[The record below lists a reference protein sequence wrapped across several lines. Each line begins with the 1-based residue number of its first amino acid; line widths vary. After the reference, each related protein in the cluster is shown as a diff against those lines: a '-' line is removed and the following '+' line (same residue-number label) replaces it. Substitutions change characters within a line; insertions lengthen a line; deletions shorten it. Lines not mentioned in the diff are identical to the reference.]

1 LGELS
6 ADIGPDGADVVV
18 GVCTFNRPEQ
28 LRRLLEATADAL
40 VADVFHRR
48 VDVLVVDDGDR
59 IPARGV
65 VEALAHRFV
74 GRVHYQRTASAN
86 LATAR
91 NTVLDRAASIA
102 PWLVMIDDDC
112 VPEPDWLSALF
123 EVQDRTDADVVT
135 GHVSYRVTADA
146 PRWLD
151 SQPFCSFDTYEDAS
165 EPVLGTTANALIR
178 TDFLTKTGVRFRSTL
193 GRTGGEDMTFFNDVR
208 AAGGRLR
215 YSAKAVV
222 HEELTSKRQTL
233 RYHLYRQL
241 WLGNNVAE
249 INRHTQ
255 QWSGRRLILRGCR
268 WIVLSWREAARRVA
282 RREPAQLRWT
292 FALSLRGAGLVIGV
306 LGVRLPHRA

>member
-1 LGELS
+1 
-6 ADIGPDGADVVV
+6 
-18 GVCTFNRPEQ
+18 
-28 LRRLLEATADAL
+28 
-40 VADVFHRR
+40 
-48 VDVLVVDDGDR
+48 
-59 IPARGV
+59 
-65 VEALAHRFV
+65 
-74 GRVHYQRTASAN
+74 
-86 LATAR
+86 
-91 NTVLDRAASIA
+91 
-102 PWLVMIDDDC
+102 
-112 VPEPDWLSALF
+112 
-123 EVQDRTDADVVT
+123 
-135 GHVSYRVTADA
+135 
-146 PRWLD
+146 
-151 SQPFCSFDTYEDAS
+151 
-165 EPVLGTTANALIR
+165 
-178 TDFLTKTGVRFRSTL
+178 
-193 GRTGGEDMTFFNDVR
+193 MTFFNDVR